1 MQMVVIQIVRIENE
15 CIGCEWPCIYESC
28 PYWAV
33 ARLYCDECEE
43 EKQLYWY
50 DNQQLC
56 LDCIEAR
63 LERVEY
69 DD

>member
-1 MQMVVIQIVRIENE
+1 MIITENE
-15 CIGCEWPCIYESC
+15 CVDCGLPCIYESC

-33 ARLYCDECEE
+33 TRFYCDECGEE
-43 EKQLYWY
+43 MDVLYYFDW
-50 DNQQLC
+50 QELC

-69 DD
+69 YDE

>member
-1 MQMVVIQIVRIENE
+1 MIVTENE
-15 CIGCEWPCIYESC
+15 CVDCGLPCLYESC

-33 ARLYCDECEE
+33 TRLYCDECGSEE
-43 EKQLYWY
+43 NTLYWW
-50 DNQQLC
+50 DGQQLC
-56 LDCIEAR
+56 LGCIEAK

>member
-1 MQMVVIQIVRIENE
+1 MIITENE
-15 CIGCEWPCIYESC
+15 CVDCGLPCIYESC

-33 ARLYCDECEE
+33 IRFYCDECNNEVNT
-43 EKQLYWY
+43 LYWW
-50 DNQQLC
+50 DGQQLC

-69 DD
+69 YDE

>member
-1 MQMVVIQIVRIENE
+1 MIRVENE
-15 CIGCEWPCIYESC
+15 CIGCDWPCIYESC

>member
-1 MQMVVIQIVRIENE
+1 MVRIENE
-15 CIGCEWPCIYESC
+15 CCDCGLPCIYESC
-28 PYWAV
+28 PFWAV

-43 EKQLYWY
+43 EKTLYWF
-50 DNQQLC
+50 DDQQLC

-69 DD
+69 DE

>member
-1 MQMVVIQIVRIENE
+1 MIVTENE
-15 CIGCEWPCIYESC
+15 CVDCGLPCMYESC

-33 ARLYCDECEE
+33 TRFYCDECNNECDV
-43 EKQLYWY
+43 LYYW
-50 DNQQLC
+50 DCQELC

>member
-1 MQMVVIQIVRIENE
+1 MIITENE
-15 CIGCEWPCIYESC
+15 CVDCGLPCLYESC

-33 ARLYCDECEE
+33 TRLYCDECDNEE
-43 EKQLYWY
+43 HTLYWW
-50 DNQQLC
+50 DDQQLC

-63 LERVEY
+63 LERVEI

>member
-1 MQMVVIQIVRIENE
+1 MVRIENE
-15 CIGCEWPCIYESC
+15 CVGCDWPCIYEAC

-43 EKQLYWY
+43 ENQLYWF
-50 DNQQLC
+50 DGQQLC

-69 DD
+69 EDD